1 MNDRSWKLCWI
12 LTGIGILTGLLDR
25 AYALGFLLGGAV
37 SILLYRHN
45 ESFWTEILHQGKTG
59 RWTGMGTFAIHYAI
73 MAAVLILCAKLP
85 GIFNIFACALGLLII
100 KFSILLD
107 AAIGRKKEQ

>member
-1 MNDRSWKLCWI
+1 
-12 LTGIGILTGLLDR
+12 
-25 AYALGFLLGGAV
+25 
-37 SILLYRHN
+37 
-45 ESFWTEILHQGKTG
+45 
-59 RWTGMGTFAIHYAI
+59 MGTFAIHYAI